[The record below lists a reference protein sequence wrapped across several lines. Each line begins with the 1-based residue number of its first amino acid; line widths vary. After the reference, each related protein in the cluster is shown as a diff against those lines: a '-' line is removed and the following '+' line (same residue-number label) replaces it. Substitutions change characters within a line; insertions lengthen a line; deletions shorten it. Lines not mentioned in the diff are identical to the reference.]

1 MRHISLISLKKHTR
15 VAFSRHQLTRGTTN
29 MNDSSSFQTQID
41 GEDKGFTLI
50 EILIAIVLVG
60 ILSAVAVVGISNLVS
75 KGSTSACTATSDA
88 AKAGSAVYFATNAK
102 YPADF
107 LALTVDATN
116 GPALTLP
123 TGVTNLAGTAIV
135 AGNLAV
141 TPNRRRCDDRGITVP
156 DHRRHPWRQVRHNV
170 DSDDDSR
177 NSHYPTGF
185 HLFVIPAGVNQH
197 ATRLQPPTNKRK
209 Q

>member
-1 MRHISLISLKKHTR
+1 
-15 VAFSRHQLTRGTTN
+15 
-29 MNDSSSFQTQID
+29 MNDSSRIQTQID

-123 TGVTNLAGTAIV
+123 TGVVATTGVSPFPIIAGTLGV
-135 AGNLAV
+135 KSGTTWTLTMTAGTV
-141 TPNRRRCDDRGITVP
+141 TT
-156 DHRRHPWRQVRHNV
+156 
-170 DSDDDSR
+170 
-177 NSHYPTGF
+177 
-185 HLFVIPAGVNQH
+185 
-197 ATRLQPPTNKRK
+197 PPVFTCS
-209 Q
+209 